1 MLTDD
6 EWLIRERG
14 FDPDRQAGFESVFS
28 LGNGYLGSRGVL
40 EEMPAGSSQGTYVA
54 GIFDKSDAETV
65 EIVNLPGPV
74 GFRLY
79 ADGEPVAI
87 DQMEVT
93 GHERTLDMRYG
104 SLARRTSYRSKMG
117 RLYEY
122 RSLRAVSAADEHIM
136 LMRVYF
142 IALGSDVDILVE
154 SSIDASTLNIRK
166 EMGTEVAHYSVVEA
180 DQADGICYLD
190 VKLNDSGR
198 MVAYAA
204 NLSVQTRDSGGDEDG
219 EDEGDDVDTGD
230 VDVDVLRTSEF
241 ADGKL
246 TESVRFKAR
255 KGIVYTF
262 KKIVSIY
269 TSRDVQ
275 PEDTRNIRDVT
286 VDALKHSL
294 DTGFDGMLAAH
305 NDKWDELW
313 SAADIVIDGDPD
325 AMKALRF
332 NLYHL
337 MIAGSRSDDQVSIAP
352 KALTSSWYNGHFFW
366 DTELFVLPFF
376 TFTYPGI
383 ARNLLMYRYYRLDEA
398 RKNAGKQNLP
408 GALFPWESA
417 ETGEEVTPK
426 TWVNPEGTIIDV
438 HTMEREHHITGD
450 VAYAVYQYYR
460 ATADTGFLLN
470 YGAEIILETA
480 RFWAGRV
487 AYNDTFGKY
496 EIKDVIGPNE
506 YQECV
511 DNNAYTNYLARWNLR
526 CGILLYTEILGRYP
540 DKRKTLCEKI
550 GLEQSEI
557 DEWQNIADNIEFTV
571 LEDNMIEEFSGYFD
585 KLDVTIEKWNERGM
599 PIFPD
604 AVPLER
610 AHESQLVK
618 QADVVLLLHLFNE
631 DFSDDVKTV
640 NLDYYDRRTTHESS
654 LSPSIY
660 SILCTEAGAVGR
672 AYKYLRYALYG
683 DLSDNYG
690 NVEHG
695 IHAASLGGVWQAVV
709 FGFAGVRMKSRGGG
723 EAGEILTVNP
733 RLPENWKRLWF
744 NLCWQGFKLEFEI
757 LVGGVGVF
765 FRSASDDGGD
775 CAGVTLPI
783 EVRGRLYEISGN
795 KRAVIMYA
803 D

>member
-1 MLTDD
+1 MVSDD
-6 EWLIRERG
+6 EWLIQERG
-14 FDPDRQAGFESVFS
+14 FNPDRQAEYESVFS
-28 LGNGYLGSRGVL
+28 LGNGYMGSRAVL
-40 EEMPAGSSQGTYVA
+40 EELPAGSSQGTYVA
-54 GIFDKSDAETV
+54 GIFDKSEAETV
-65 EIVNLPGPV
+65 EIVNLPDPV
-74 GFRLY
+74 GLRLY
-79 ADGEPVAI
+79 ADGEPIAI

-93 GHERTLDMRYG
+93 GYDRTLDMRCG
-104 SLARRTSYRSKMG
+104 TLARRTSYQSKKG
-117 RLYEY
+117 GLYEY
-122 RSLRAVSAADEHIM
+122 EYWSLRAFSAADEHIM

-142 IALGSDVDILVE
+142 IAVDSDVDMLVE

-166 EMGTEVAHYSVVEA
+166 EMGTEIKHYSVVEA
-180 DQADGICYLD
+180 DQTDGICYLD

-198 MVAYAA
+198 MIAYAA
-204 NLSVQTRDSGGDEDG
+204 DLSVQGSDSGSD
-219 EDEGDDVDTGD
+219 
-230 VDVDVLRTSEF
+230 DVLRTSEF

-246 TESVRFKAR
+246 TESLRFRAH

-262 KKIVSIY
+262 EKIVSIY
-269 TSRDVQ
+269 TSRDVP

-286 VDALKHSL
+286 VDALKQSL
-294 DTGFDGMLAAH
+294 NTGFDEMLAAH

-337 MIAGSRSDDQVSIAP
+337 MIAGSRSDNQVSIAP

-376 TFTYPGI
+376 TFTYPDI

-460 ATADTGFLLN
+460 ATADTGFLLD

-487 AYNDTFGKY
+487 SYNDTSGKY
-496 EIKDVIGPNE
+496 GIKDVIGPNE

-526 CGILLYTEILGRYP
+526 CGILLYAEILGRYP

-550 GLEQSEI
+550 GLKQSEI
-557 DEWQNIADNIEFTV
+557 DEWRKIADNIEFTV
-571 LEDNMIEEFSGYFD
+571 LEDDMIEEFSGYFD

-660 SILCTEAGAVGR
+660 AILCTEAGEVDR
-672 AYKYLRYALYG
+672 AYKYLKYALYG

-690 NVEHG
+690 NVKHG
-695 IHAASLGGVWQAVV
+695 IHAASLGGVWQAAI
-709 FGFAGVRMKSRGGG
+709 FGFAGVRIKTKGDGSLDEM
-723 EAGEILTVNP
+723 LTVNP
-733 RLPENWKRLWF
+733 KLPENWKRLRF
-744 NLCWQGFKLEFEI
+744 NLCWQGFKLEFDI
-757 LVGGVGVF
+757 LTGGVGVF

-775 CAGVTLPI
+775 GAGVTLPI

-795 KRAVIMYA
+795 KMAVIKYGG
-803 D
+803 

>member
-1 MLTDD
+1 MESDY

-14 FDPDRQAGFESVFS
+14 FNPNRQAECESVFS

-54 GIFDKSDAETV
+54 GIFDKSEAETV
-65 EIVNLPGPV
+65 EIANLPSPV

-93 GHERTLDMRYG
+93 GHERVLDMRNG
-104 SLARRTSYRSKMG
+104 TLVRKTSYRSEKSG
-117 RLYEY
+117 PYEY
-122 RSLRAVSAADEHIM
+122 RSLRAFSAADEHIM
-136 LMRVYF
+136 LMQVHF
-142 IALGSDVDILVE
+142 TALGSDVDILIE

-180 DQADGICYLD
+180 DQADGICYL
-190 VKLNDSGR
+190 VAKLNDSGR
-198 MVAYAA
+198 SVAYAA
-204 NLSVQTRDSGGDEDG
+204 NLSIGGGDNG
-219 EDEGDDVDTGD
+219 GEGDSSNGGEMVDG
-230 VDVDVLRTSEF
+230 VVRTSEF

-255 KGIVYTF
+255 KGTLYTF
-262 KKIVSIY
+262 EKIVSIY
-269 TSRDVQ
+269 TSRDV
-275 PEDTRNIRDVT
+275 PPGDTRNILDVA
-286 VDALKHSL
+286 VDALKQSL
-294 DTGFDGMLAAH
+294 DTGFDGMFAAH
-305 NDKWDELW
+305 TDVWDESW
-313 SAADIVIDGDPD
+313 SAADIVIDGDPG

-398 RKNAGKQNLP
+398 RKNARKQNLP

-438 HTMEREHHITGD
+438 HTMEREHHIAGD

-460 ATADTGFLLN
+460 ATADTGFLLD

-487 AYNDTFGKY
+487 VYNDTSGKY

-526 CGILLYTEILGRYP
+526 CGVMLYTEILRDYP
-540 DKRKTLCEKI
+540 DKRKTLCKKI
-550 GLEQSEI
+550 GLEQLEI
-557 DEWQNIADNIEFTV
+557 DEWQKIADNIEFAV
-571 LEDNMIEEFSGYFD
+571 LEGGMIEEFSGYFEKID
-585 KLDVTIEKWNERGM
+585 ATIEKWNERGM

-631 DFSDDVKTV
+631 DFTHDVKTV
-640 NLDYYDRRTTHESS
+640 NLDYYDHRTTHESS

-660 SILCTEAGAVGR
+660 TILCTEAGEVDR
-672 AYKYLRYALYG
+672 AYKYLKYSLYG
-683 DLSDNYG
+683 DLYDNYG
-690 NVEHG
+690 NVKHG

-709 FGFAGVRMKSRGGG
+709 FGFAGVRMKSRGEG
-723 EAGEILTVNP
+723 EAGELLTVNP
-733 RLPENWKRLWF
+733 RLPENWKRLQF
-744 NLCWQGFKLEFEI
+744 NLCWQGFKLEFDI
-757 LVGGVGVF
+757 SAGGVGVF
-765 FRSASDDGGD
+765 FESTSDGAGSGDGN
-775 CAGVTLPI
+775 AVGVTVPVEI
-783 EVRGRLYEISGN
+783 KGMLYEIPGN
-795 KRAVIMYA
+795 KRTAITY
-803 D
+803 DD

>member
-1 MLTDD
+1 MLSDD

-14 FDPDRQAGFESVFS
+14 FDPDRQAGSESVFS

-93 GHERTLDMRYG
+93 GHERVLDMKHG
-104 SLARRTSYRSKMG
+104 TLVRRTSYQSKKSG
-117 RLYEY
+117 LHEY
-122 RSLRAVSAADEHIM
+122 RSLRAFSAADEHIM

-142 IALGSDVDILVE
+142 VALGSDVDILVE

-166 EMGTEVAHYSVVEA
+166 EMGTEIKHYSVVEA
-180 DQADGICYLD
+180 DQTDGICYLD

-198 MVAYAA
+198 MIAYAA
-204 NLSVQTRDSGGDEDG
+204 DLSVQSSDSGGD
-219 EDEGDDVDTGD
+219 DV
-230 VDVDVLRTSEF
+230 VRTSEF

-246 TESVRFKAR
+246 TESLRFRAH

-262 KKIVSIY
+262 EKIVSIY
-269 TSRDVQ
+269 TSRDVP
-275 PEDTRNIRDVT
+275 PEDTRNIRDMA
-286 VDALKHSL
+286 VDALKQSL
-294 DTGFDGMLAAH
+294 NTGFDEMLAAH

-376 TFTYPGI
+376 TFIYPGI

-426 TWVNPEGTIIDV
+426 TWVNPEGTIIGV

-487 AYNDTFGKY
+487 VYNDTSGKY

-526 CGILLYTEILGRYP
+526 CGVMLYTEILGRYP
-540 DKRKTLCEKI
+540 DKRRTLCEKI
-550 GLEQSEI
+550 GLKQSEI
-557 DEWQNIADNIEFTV
+557 DAWRKIADNIEFTV
-571 LEDNMIEEFSGYFD
+571 LDDGMIEEFSGYFE

-599 PIFPD
+599 PVFPG

-610 AHESQLVK
+610 AYETQLVK

-631 DFSDDVKTV
+631 NFSDDVKTV

-660 SILCTEAGAVGR
+660 AILCTEAGDVDR
-672 AYKYLRYALYG
+672 AYKYLKYALYG
-683 DLSDNYG
+683 DLSNNYG
-690 NVEHG
+690 NVKHG
-695 IHAASLGGVWQAVV
+695 IHAASLGGVWQAVI
-709 FGFAGVRMKSRGGG
+709 FGFAGVRIKTKGDGSLD
-723 EAGEILTVNP
+723 EILTVNP
-733 RLPENWKRLWF
+733 RLPENWKRLRF
-744 NLCWQGFKLEFEI
+744 NLCWQGFKLEFDI
-757 LVGGVGVF
+757 LAGGVGVF
-765 FRSASDDGGD
+765 FRSTSDDGGD
-775 CAGVTLPI
+775 GAGVTLPI

-795 KRAVIMYA
+795 KMAVIKYGN
-803 D
+803 

>member
-1 MLTDD
+1 MLSDY

-14 FDPDRQAGFESVFS
+14 FDPDRQAGCESVFS

-54 GIFDKSDAETV
+54 GIFDKSEAETV

-93 GHERTLDMRYG
+93 GHERVLDMKHG
-104 SLARRTSYRSKMG
+104 TLVRRTSYQSKKSG
-117 RLYEY
+117 LHEY
-122 RSLRAVSAADEHIM
+122 RSFRVFSAADEHIL

-142 IALGSDVDILVE
+142 VALGSDVDILVE

-166 EMGTEVAHYSVVEA
+166 EMGTEIKHYSVVEA
-180 DQADGICYLD
+180 DQTDGICYLD

-198 MVAYAA
+198 MIAYAA
-204 NLSVQTRDSGGDEDG
+204 DLSVQSSDSGGD
-219 EDEGDDVDTGD
+219 
-230 VDVDVLRTSEF
+230 DVLRTSEF

-246 TESVRFKAR
+246 TESLRFRAH

-262 KKIVSIY
+262 EKIVSIY
-269 TSRDVQ
+269 TSRDVP

-286 VDALKHSL
+286 VDAMKQSL
-294 DTGFDGMLAAH
+294 NRGFDEMLAAH

-376 TFTYPGI
+376 AFTYPGI

-398 RKNAGKQNLP
+398 RKNARKQNLP

-450 VAYAVYQYYR
+450 IAYAVYQYYR

-487 AYNDTFGKY
+487 AYNDTSGKY

-526 CGILLYTEILGRYP
+526 CGVLVYAEILGRYP

-550 GLEQSEI
+550 GLKQSEL
-557 DEWQNIADNIEFTV
+557 DEWRKIADNIEFTV
-571 LEDNMIEEFSGYFD
+571 LEDDMIEEFSGYFD

-631 DFSDDVKTV
+631 DFPDDVKTV

-660 SILCTEAGAVGR
+660 AILCTEAGDVDR
-672 AYKYLRYALYG
+672 AYKYLKYALYG
-683 DLSDNYG
+683 DLYDNYG
-690 NVEHG
+690 NVKHG

-709 FGFAGVRMKSRGGG
+709 FGFAGVRIKTKGGG
-723 EAGEILTVNP
+723 SLDEMLTVNP
-733 RLPENWKRLWF
+733 KLPENWKRLRF
-744 NLCWQGFKLEFEI
+744 NLCWQGFKLEFDI
-757 LVGGVGVF
+757 LTGGVGIL

-775 CAGVTLPI
+775 GAGVTLPI

-795 KRAVIMYA
+795 KRKVIMYA

>member
-1 MLTDD
+1 

-14 FDPDRQAGFESVFS
+14 FDPDRQAGCESVFS

-40 EEMPAGSSQGTYVA
+40 EEMPAGSSQGMYVA
-54 GIFDKSDAETV
+54 GIFDKSEAETV

-93 GHERTLDMRYG
+93 GHERVLDMKHG
-104 SLARRTSYRSKMG
+104 TLVRRTSYQSKKSG
-117 RLYEY
+117 LHEY
-122 RSLRAVSAADEHIM
+122 RSLRAFSAADEHIM

-142 IALGSDVDILVE
+142 VALGSDMDILVE

-166 EMGTEVAHYSVVEA
+166 EMGTEIKHYSVVEA
-180 DQADGICYLD
+180 DQTDGICYLD

-198 MVAYAA
+198 MIAYAA
-204 NLSVQTRDSGGDEDG
+204 DLSVQSSDSGGD
-219 EDEGDDVDTGD
+219 
-230 VDVDVLRTSEF
+230 DVLRTSEF

-246 TESVRFKAR
+246 TESLRFRAH

-262 KKIVSIY
+262 EKIVSIY
-269 TSRDVQ
+269 TSRDVP

-286 VDALKHSL
+286 VDAMKQSL
-294 DTGFDGMLAAH
+294 NRGFDEMLAAH

-337 MIAGSRSDDQVSIAP
+337 MIAGSRSDEQVSIAP

-376 TFTYPGI
+376 AFTYPGI

-398 RKNAGKQNLP
+398 RKNARKQNLP

-450 VAYAVYQYYR
+450 IAYAVYQYYR
-460 ATADTGFLLN
+460 ATADTGFMLN

-487 AYNDTFGKY
+487 AYNDTSGKY

-526 CGILLYTEILGRYP
+526 CGVLLYAEILRSYP
-540 DKRKTLCEKI
+540 DKRKILCEKI
-550 GLEQSEI
+550 GLKQSEI
-557 DEWQNIADNIEFTV
+557 DEWQKIADNIEFTV
-571 LEDNMIEEFSGYFD
+571 LEDDMIEEFSGYFD

-631 DFSDDVKTV
+631 DFPDDVKTV

-660 SILCTEAGAVGR
+660 AILCTEAGDVDR
-672 AYKYLRYALYG
+672 AYKYLKYALYG
-683 DLSDNYG
+683 DLYDNYG
-690 NVEHG
+690 NVKHG

-709 FGFAGVRMKSRGGG
+709 FGFAGVRIKTKGDGSLDEM
-723 EAGEILTVNP
+723 LTVNP
-733 RLPENWKRLWF
+733 KLPENWKRLRF
-744 NLCWQGFKLEFEI
+744 NLCWQGFKLEFDI
-757 LVGGVGVF
+757 LTGGVRIL

-775 CAGVTLPI
+775 GAGVTLPI
-783 EVRGRLYEISGN
+783 EVRGRLYEVPGN
-795 KRAVIMYA
+795 ERTVIRYG

>member
-1 MLTDD
+1 MLADD

-14 FDPDRQAGFESVFS
+14 FDPDRQAGCESVFS

-54 GIFDKSDAETV
+54 GIFDKSEAETV

-93 GHERTLDMRYG
+93 GHERVLDMKHG
-104 SLARRTSYRSKMG
+104 TLVRRTSYRSKKSG
-117 RLYEY
+117 LHEY
-122 RSLRAVSAADEHIM
+122 RSLRAFSAADEHIM

-142 IALGSDVDILVE
+142 VALGSDMDILVE

-166 EMGTEVAHYSVVEA
+166 EMGTEIKHYSVVEA
-180 DQADGICYLD
+180 DQTDGICYLD

-198 MVAYAA
+198 MIAYAA
-204 NLSVQTRDSGGDEDG
+204 DLSVQSSDSGGD
-219 EDEGDDVDTGD
+219 
-230 VDVDVLRTSEF
+230 DVLRTSEF

-246 TESVRFKAR
+246 TESLRFKAH

-269 TSRDVQ
+269 TSRDA
-275 PEDTRNIRDVT
+275 PLGDTRNIRDVT
-286 VDALKHSL
+286 VDALKQSR

-398 RKNAGKQNLP
+398 RKNARSQNLP

-438 HTMEREHHITGD
+438 HTMEREHHIAGD
-450 VAYAVYQYYR
+450 IAYAVYQYYR

-487 AYNDTFGKY
+487 VYNDTTGKY

-526 CGILLYTEILGRYP
+526 CGVLVYAEILGRYP

-550 GLEQSEI
+550 GLKQSEL
-557 DEWQNIADNIEFTV
+557 DEWRKIADNIEFTV
-571 LEDNMIEEFSGYFD
+571 LEDDMIEEFSGYFD

-631 DFSDDVKTV
+631 DFPDDVKTV

-660 SILCTEAGAVGR
+660 AILCTEAGDVDR
-672 AYKYLRYALYG
+672 AYKYLKYALYG
-683 DLSDNYG
+683 DLYDNYG
-690 NVEHG
+690 NVKHG

-709 FGFAGVRMKSRGGG
+709 FGFAGVRIKTKGDGSLD
-723 EAGEILTVNP
+723 EILTVNP
-733 RLPENWKRLWF
+733 KLPENWKRLRF
-744 NLCWQGFKLEFEI
+744 NLCWQGFKLEFDI
-757 LVGGVGVF
+757 LTGGVGIL

-775 CAGVTLPI
+775 GAGVTLPI
-783 EVRGRLYEISGN
+783 EVRGRLYEVPGN
-795 KRAVIMYA
+795 ERTVIRYG

>member
-1 MLTDD
+1 MESDY
-6 EWLIRERG
+6 EWLIRERS
-14 FDPDRQAGFESVFS
+14 FNPNRQAECESVFS

-54 GIFDKSDAETV
+54 GIFDKSEAETV

-93 GHERTLDMRYG
+93 GHERVLDMRCG
-104 SLARRTSYRSKMG
+104 TLVRKTSYRSKKSG
-117 RLYEY
+117 LYEY
-122 RSLRAVSAADEHIM
+122 RSLRAFSAADEHIM
-136 LMRVYF
+136 LMRVHF
-142 IALGSDVDILVE
+142 IALGADVDILVE
-154 SSIDASTLNIRK
+154 SSIDGSTLNIRK
-166 EMGTEVAHYSVVEA
+166 EMGTEVAHYSVAEA
-180 DQADGICYLD
+180 DQAGSICYL
-190 VKLNDSGR
+190 VAKLNDSGR
-198 MVAYAA
+198 SVAYAA
-204 NLSVQTRDSGGDEDG
+204 NISVGCGDSGEVVDG
-219 EDEGDDVDTGD
+219 V
-230 VDVDVLRTSEF
+230 VRTSEF
-241 ADGKL
+241 SNGKL

-255 KGIVYTF
+255 KGTHYTF
-262 KKIVSIY
+262 EKIVSIY
-269 TSRDVQ
+269 TSRDV
-275 PEDTRNIRDVT
+275 PREDTRNIRNVA
-286 VDALKHSL
+286 VDALKQSL
-294 DTGFDGMLAAH
+294 GTGFDEMLAAH
-305 NDKWDELW
+305 TDVWDESW
-313 SAADIVIDGDPD
+313 SAADIVIDGDPG

-337 MIAGSRSDDQVSIAP
+337 MIAGNRSDDQVSIAP

-398 RKNAGKQNLP
+398 RKNARKQNLP

-438 HTMEREHHITGD
+438 HTMEREHHIAGD

-460 ATADTGFLLN
+460 ATADTGFMLD

-487 AYNDTFGKY
+487 AYNDTSGKY

-526 CGILLYTEILGRYP
+526 CGVMLYTEILNGYP
-540 DKRKTLCEKI
+540 DKRKILCEKI

-557 DEWQNIADNIEFTV
+557 NEWQKIADNIEFTV
-571 LEDNMIEEFSGYFD
+571 LEDGMIEEFSGYFD
-585 KLDVTIEKWNERGM
+585 KLNVIIEKWNERGM

-631 DFSDDVKTV
+631 DFSHDVKTV
-640 NLDYYDRRTTHESS
+640 NLDYYDHRTTHESS

-660 SILCTEAGAVGR
+660 TILCTEAGEVDR
-672 AYKYLRYALYG
+672 AYKYLKYSLYG
-683 DLSDNYG
+683 DLSDNYS
-690 NVEHG
+690 NVKHG

-709 FGFAGVRMKSRGGG
+709 FGFAGVRMKRRGDGV
-723 EAGEILTVNP
+723 AGEILTVNP
-733 RLPENWKRLWF
+733 RLPENWKRLQF
-744 NLCWQGFKLEFEI
+744 NLCWQGFKLEFDI
-757 LVGGVGVF
+757 SAGGVGIL
-765 FRSASDDGGD
+765 FRSTSDDGGD
-775 CAGVTLPI
+775 GAGVTLPI
-783 EVRGRLYEISGN
+783 EVRGRRYEIPGN
-795 KRAVIMYA
+795 NMTVITY
-803 D
+803 DN

>member
-1 MLTDD
+1 MESDY

-14 FDPDRQAGFESVFS
+14 FNQNRQAECESVFS

-65 EIVNLPGPV
+65 EIVNLPDPV
-74 GFRLY
+74 GFRLH

-93 GHERTLDMRYG
+93 GHERVLDMRQG
-104 SLARRTSYRSKMG
+104 TLVRKTSYRSKKG
-117 RLYEY
+117 GLYEY
-122 RSLRAVSAADEHIM
+122 RSFRAFSAADEHIM
-136 LMRVYF
+136 LMRVHF
-142 IALGSDVDILVE
+142 IALGADVDILVE

-166 EMGTEVAHYSVVEA
+166 EMGTRVAHYSVVEA
-180 DQADGICYLD
+180 DHADGVSCL
-190 VKLNDSGR
+190 VAKLNDSGR
-198 MVAYAA
+198 SVAYAA
-204 NLSVQTRDSGGDEDG
+204 NLSIGDSSNGGGAVDG
-219 EDEGDDVDTGD
+219 V
-230 VDVDVLRTSEF
+230 VRTSEF

-246 TESVRFKAR
+246 TESVRFKAS
-255 KGIVYTF
+255 KETLYTF
-262 KKIVSIY
+262 EKIVSIY
-269 TSRDVQ
+269 TSRDV
-275 PEDTRNIRDVT
+275 PPGDTRNIRDVA
-286 VDALKHSL
+286 VDALKQSL

-305 NDKWDELW
+305 TDVWDEMW
-313 SAADIVIDGDPD
+313 SAADIVIDGDPG

-383 ARNLLMYRYYRLDEA
+383 ARNLLTYRYYRLDEA
-398 RKNAGKQNLP
+398 RKNARKQNLP

-438 HTMEREHHITGD
+438 HTMEREHHIAGD

-460 ATADTGFLLN
+460 ATADTGFLLD

-487 AYNDTFGKY
+487 VYNTTSGKY

-526 CGILLYTEILGRYP
+526 CGVLLYTEILMNYP
-540 DKRKTLCEKI
+540 DKRKILCKKI
-550 GLEQSEI
+550 GLEQVEI
-557 DEWQNIADNIEFTV
+557 DEWQKIADNIEFAV
-571 LEDNMIEEFSGYFD
+571 LDGGMIEEFSGYFE
-585 KLDVTIEKWNERGM
+585 KLDVMIEKWNERGM

-631 DFSDDVKTV
+631 DFSHDVKTV

-660 SILCTEAGAVGR
+660 TILCTEAGEVDR
-672 AYKYLRYALYG
+672 AYKYLKHSLYG
-683 DLSDNYG
+683 DLYDNYG
-690 NVEHG
+690 NVKHG
-695 IHAASLGGVWQAVV
+695 VHAASLGGVWQAVV
-709 FGFAGVRMKSRGGG
+709 FGFAGVRMKSRGAG
-723 EAGEILTVNP
+723 ESGEILTVNP
-733 RLPENWKRLWF
+733 ILPENWERLQF
-744 NLCWQGFKLEFEI
+744 NLCWQGFKLKFDMSA
-757 LVGGVGVF
+757 GGVGIL
-765 FRSASDDGGD
+765 FRSASDAGDDG
-775 CAGVTLPI
+775 AGVTLPI
-783 EVRGRLYEISGN
+783 EVGGKLYEIPGN
-795 KRAVIMYA
+795 KMTVIPYG

>member
-1 MLTDD
+1 MLADD

-14 FDPDRQAGFESVFS
+14 FDPDRQAGCESVFS

-54 GIFDKSDAETV
+54 GIFDKSEAETV

-93 GHERTLDMRYG
+93 GHERVLDMKHG
-104 SLARRTSYRSKMG
+104 TLVRRTSYRSKKSG
-117 RLYEY
+117 LHEY
-122 RSLRAVSAADEHIM
+122 RSLRAFSAADEHIM

-142 IALGSDVDILVE
+142 VALGSDMDILVE

-166 EMGTEVAHYSVVEA
+166 EMGTEIKHYSVVEA
-180 DQADGICYLD
+180 DQTDGICYLD

-198 MVAYAA
+198 MIAYAA
-204 NLSVQTRDSGGDEDG
+204 DLSVQSSDSGGD
-219 EDEGDDVDTGD
+219 
-230 VDVDVLRTSEF
+230 DVLRTSEF

-246 TESVRFKAR
+246 TESLRFKAH

-269 TSRDVQ
+269 TSRDA
-275 PEDTRNIRDVT
+275 PLGDTRNIRDVT
-286 VDALKHSL
+286 VDALKQSR

-398 RKNAGKQNLP
+398 RKNARSQNLP

-438 HTMEREHHITGD
+438 HTMEREHHIAGD
-450 VAYAVYQYYR
+450 IAYAVYQYYR

-487 AYNDTFGKY
+487 VYNDTTGKY

-526 CGILLYTEILGRYP
+526 CGVLVYAEILGRYP

-550 GLEQSEI
+550 GLKQSEL
-557 DEWQNIADNIEFTV
+557 DEWRKIADNIEFTV
-571 LEDNMIEEFSGYFD
+571 LEDDMIEEFSGYFD

-631 DFSDDVKTV
+631 DFPDDVKTV

-660 SILCTEAGAVGR
+660 AILCTEAGDVDR
-672 AYKYLRYALYG
+672 AYKYLKYALYG
-683 DLSDNYG
+683 DLYDNYG
-690 NVEHG
+690 NVKHG

-709 FGFAGVRMKSRGGG
+709 FGFAGVRIKTKGDGSLD
-723 EAGEILTVNP
+723 EILTVNP
-733 RLPENWKRLWF
+733 KLPENWKRLRF
-744 NLCWQGFKLEFEI
+744 NLCWQGFKLEFDI
-757 LVGGVGVF
+757 LTGGVGIL
-765 FRSASDDGGD
+765 FRSVSDDGGD
-775 CAGVTLPI
+775 GAGVTLPI
-783 EVRGRLYEISGN
+783 EVRGRLYEVPGN
-795 KRAVIMYA
+795 ERTVIRYG

>member
-1 MLTDD
+1 MILTNV

-14 FDPDRQAGFESVFS
+14 FDPGKGAGFESVFS
-28 LGNGYLGSRGVL
+28 LGNGYIGSRGVL

-54 GIFDKSDAETV
+54 GIFDKSEAETV
-65 EIVNLPGPV
+65 EIVNLPDPV
-74 GFRLY
+74 GFLIY
-79 ADGEPVAI
+79 ADGEPVAL

-93 GHERTLDMRYG
+93 GHERVLDMRHG
-104 SLARRTSYRSKMG
+104 SLVRRTSYRSKKSG
-117 RLYEY
+117 LYEY
-122 RSLRAVSAADEHIM
+122 RSLRAFSAADEHIM

-142 IALGSDVDILVE
+142 VALGSDVDILVK
-154 SSIDASTLNIRK
+154 STIDASTLNIRK
-166 EMGTEVAHYSVVEA
+166 EMGTEVAHYSVVKA
-180 DQADGICYLD
+180 DQTDGVGYLA

-198 MVAYAA
+198 MVAYATD
-204 NLSVQTRDSGGDEDG
+204 LSVQTSDSGGDEDD
-219 EDEGDDVDTGD
+219 EDADIVN

-255 KGIVYTF
+255 KGMVYTF
-262 KKIVSIY
+262 EKIVSIY
-269 TSRDVQ
+269 TSRDVP
-275 PEDTRNIRDVT
+275 PEDARNIRDVT
-286 VDALKHSL
+286 VDALKRSRN
-294 DTGFDGMLAAH
+294 TGFDGMLAAH
-305 NDKWDELW
+305 AGVWEEMW

-337 MIAGSRSDDQVSIAP
+337 MIAGSKSDDQVSIAP

-398 RKNAGKQNLP
+398 RKNARKQNLP

-438 HTMEREHHITGD
+438 HTMEREHHINGD

-487 AYNDTFGKY
+487 IYNDTTGKY

-511 DNNAYTNYLARWNLR
+511 DNNVYTNYLARWNLR
-526 CGILLYTEILGRYP
+526 CGILLYTEILRGYP

-550 GLEQSEI
+550 GLKQSEI
-557 DEWQNIADNIEFTV
+557 DAWRKIADNIEFTV
-571 LEDNMIEEFSGYFD
+571 LDDGMIEEFSGYFE

-599 PIFPD
+599 PVFPD

-631 DFSDDVKTV
+631 DFPSDVRKI

-660 SILCTEAGAVGR
+660 SILCTEVGDVDR
-672 AYKYLRYALYG
+672 AYRYFKYALYG

-690 NVEHG
+690 NLKHG

-709 FGFAGVRMKSRGGG
+709 FGFAGVRMKSRGGRG
-723 EAGEILTVNP
+723 AGEILTVNP
-733 RLPENWKRLWF
+733 RLPENWKRLRF
-744 NLCWQGFKLEFEI
+744 NLCWQGFKLEFDI

-775 CAGVTLPI
+775 GAGVTLPI
-783 EVRGRLYEISGN
+783 EVRGRLYEVSGN
-795 KRAVIMYA
+795 KRAVIKYG

>member
-28 LGNGYLGSRGVL
+28 LGNGYIGSRGVL

-54 GIFDKSDAETV
+54 GIFDKSTAETV
-65 EIVNLPGPV
+65 EIVNLPDPV
-74 GFRLY
+74 GFLIY

-93 GHERTLDMRYG
+93 GHERVLDMRRG
-104 SLARRTSYRSKMG
+104 SLVRRTSYRSKKSG
-117 RLYEY
+117 LHEY
-122 RSLRAVSAADEHIM
+122 RSLRAFSAADEHIM

-142 IALGSDVDILVE
+142 TALDSDVDIIVK

-166 EMGTEVAHYSVVEA
+166 EMGTEIAHYSVVKA
-180 DQADGICYLD
+180 DQTDDIGYLA

-198 MVAYAA
+198 MIAYATD
-204 NLSVQTRDSGGDEDG
+204 LSVQSSDSGGDED
-219 EDEGDDVDTGD
+219 DEEIKGVVD
-230 VDVDVLRTSEF
+230 DVLRTSEF

-246 TESVRFKAR
+246 TENIRFKAH

-262 KKIVSIY
+262 KKIVSIH
-269 TSRDVQ
+269 TSRDVP

-286 VDALKHSL
+286 VDALKHSRN
-294 DTGFDGMLAAH
+294 TGFDGMLAAH
-305 NDKWDELW
+305 TGVWDEMW

-376 TFTYPGI
+376 TFTYPDI

-460 ATADTGFLLN
+460 ATADTGFLLD

-480 RFWAGRV
+480 RFWTGRV
-487 AYNDTFGKY
+487 AYNDTTGKY

-511 DNNAYTNYLARWNLR
+511 DNNAYTNYLARWNLY
-526 CGILLYTEILGRYP
+526 CGVMLYTEILMRYP
-540 DKRKTLCEKI
+540 DKRKILCEKI

-557 DEWQNIADNIEFTV
+557 DEWRKIANNIEFTV
-571 LEDNMIEEFSGYFD
+571 LDDGMIEEFSGYFE

-599 PIFPD
+599 PVFPG

-610 AHESQLVK
+610 AYKTQLVK

-660 SILCTEAGAVGR
+660 SILCTEVGEVDR
-672 AYKYLRYALYG
+672 AYKYLKYALYG

-690 NVEHG
+690 NVKHG

-733 RLPENWKRLWF
+733 RLPKNWERLRF

>member
-1 MLTDD
+1 MLADD

-14 FDPDRQAGFESVFS
+14 FDPDRQAGSESVFS

-54 GIFDKSDAETV
+54 GIFDKSEAETV

-93 GHERTLDMRYG
+93 GHERVLDMKHG
-104 SLARRTSYRSKMG
+104 TLVRRTSYQSKKSG
-117 RLYEY
+117 LHEY
-122 RSLRAVSAADEHIM
+122 RSLRAFSAADEHIM

-142 IALGSDVDILVE
+142 VALGSDVDILVK

-166 EMGTEVAHYSVVEA
+166 EMSTEVAHYSVVKA
-180 DQADGICYLD
+180 DHTDGVGYLA
-190 VKLNDSGR
+190 VELNDSGCT
-198 MVAYAA
+198 VAYATD
-204 NLSVQTRDSGGDEDG
+204 LSVQSGDSDGDED
-219 EDEGDDVDTGD
+219 DEADVDADIGD
-230 VDVDVLRTSEF
+230 VDVDALRTSEF

-255 KGIVYTF
+255 KGTVYTF
-262 KKIVSIY
+262 KKIVSMY
-269 TSRDVQ
+269 TSRDVP
-275 PEDTRNIRDVT
+275 PEDTRNIRDIT
-286 VDALKHSL
+286 VDALKQSL
-294 DTGFDGMLAAH
+294 NTGFDGMLAAH
-305 NDKWDELW
+305 TGVWDEMW
-313 SAADIVIDGDPD
+313 SAADVVIDGDHD

-398 RKNAGKQNLP
+398 RENARSQNLP

-417 ETGEEVTPK
+417 ETGKEVTPK

-487 AYNDTFGKY
+487 VYNDTSGKY

-511 DNNAYTNYLARWNLR
+511 DNNAYTNYLARWNLQ
-526 CGILLYTEILGRYP
+526 CGILLYTEILRGYP
-540 DKRKTLCEKI
+540 DERRTLCEKI
-550 GLEQSEI
+550 DLKQSEI
-557 DEWQNIADNIEFTV
+557 DEWRKIADNIEFTV
-571 LEDNMIEEFSGYFD
+571 LDDGMIEEFSGYFE

-599 PIFPD
+599 PVFPD

-610 AHESQLVK
+610 AYETQLVK

-631 DFSDDVKTV
+631 DFPSDVRKI

-660 SILCTEAGAVGR
+660 SILCTEAGDVDR
-672 AYKYLRYALYG
+672 AYKYLKYALYG

-690 NVEHG
+690 NVKHG
-695 IHAASLGGVWQAVV
+695 IHAASLGGVWQAVI

-723 EAGEILTVNP
+723 ETGEILNVNP
-733 RLPENWKRLWF
+733 RLPKNWERLRL
-744 NLCWQGFKLEFEI
+744 NLCWQGSILEFDI
-757 LVGGVGVF
+757 TAGGVGVF

-775 CAGVTLPI
+775 GAGVTLPI
-783 EVRGRLYEISGN
+783 EVRGRLYEVPGN
-795 KRAVIMYA
+795 ERTVIRYG

>member
-1 MLTDD
+1 MESDY

-14 FDPDRQAGFESVFS
+14 FNQNRQAECESVFS

-54 GIFDKSDAETV
+54 GIFDKSEAETV
-65 EIVNLPGPV
+65 EIVNLPDPV
-74 GFRLY
+74 GFRLH

-93 GHERTLDMRYG
+93 GHERVLDMRQG
-104 SLARRTSYRSKMG
+104 TLVRKTSYRSKKG
-117 RLYEY
+117 GLYEY
-122 RSLRAVSAADEHIM
+122 RSLRAFSAADEHIL

-142 IALGSDVDILVE
+142 IALGADVDILVE

-166 EMGTEVAHYSVVEA
+166 EMGTRVAHYSVVEA
-180 DQADGICYLD
+180 DHADGVSCL
-190 VKLNDSGR
+190 VAKLNDSGR
-198 MVAYAA
+198 SVAYAA
-204 NLSVQTRDSGGDEDG
+204 NLSIGDSSNGGEAV
-219 EDEGDDVDTGD
+219 DDV
-230 VDVDVLRTSEF
+230 VRTSEF

-246 TESVRFKAR
+246 TESVRFKAS
-255 KGIVYTF
+255 KETLYTF
-262 KKIVSIY
+262 EKIVSIY
-269 TSRDVQ
+269 TSRDVS
-275 PEDTRNIRDVT
+275 PGDTRNIRDVA
-286 VDALKHSL
+286 VDAMKQSL

-305 NDKWDELW
+305 TDVWDESW
-313 SAADIVIDGDPD
+313 SAADIVIDGDPG

-398 RKNAGKQNLP
+398 RKNARKQNLP

-438 HTMEREHHITGD
+438 HTMEREHHIAGD

-460 ATADTGFLLN
+460 ATADTGFLLD

-487 AYNDTFGKY
+487 VYNTTSGKY

-526 CGILLYTEILGRYP
+526 CGVLLYTEILMNYP
-540 DKRKTLCEKI
+540 DKRKILCKKI
-550 GLEQSEI
+550 GLEQVEI
-557 DEWQNIADNIEFTV
+557 DEWQKIADNIEFAV
-571 LEDNMIEEFSGYFD
+571 LDGGMIEEFSGYFE
-585 KLDVTIEKWNERGM
+585 KLDVMIEKWNERGM

-631 DFSDDVKTV
+631 DFSHDVKTV

-660 SILCTEAGAVGR
+660 TILCTEAGEVDR
-672 AYKYLRYALYG
+672 PYKYLKHSLYG
-683 DLSDNYG
+683 DLYDNYG
-690 NVEHG
+690 NVKHG
-695 IHAASLGGVWQAVV
+695 VHAASLGGVWQAVV
-709 FGFAGVRMKSRGGG
+709 FGFAGVRMKSSGAG
-723 EAGEILTVNP
+723 ESGEILTVNP
-733 RLPENWKRLWF
+733 ILPENWERLQF
-744 NLCWQGFKLEFEI
+744 NLCWQGFKLKFDMSA
-757 LVGGVGVF
+757 GGVGIL
-765 FRSASDDGGD
+765 FRSASDAGDDG
-775 CAGVTLPI
+775 AGVTLPI
-783 EVRGRLYEISGN
+783 EVGGKLYEIPGN
-795 KRAVIMYA
+795 KMTVIPYG